1 MNPDRTTTKTM
12 TTNEIITT
20 YGEQGKLIS
29 QNGNVCLVQIGCEL
43 RHIHASKVFRNGK
56 SLA

>member
-1 MNPDRTTTKTM
+1 M
-12 TTNEIITT
+12 TTNEITTT
-20 YGEQGKLIS
+20 YGETGNLIE
-29 QNGNVCLVQIGCEL
+29 QIDNVCLVQIGCEL

>member
-1 MNPDRTTTKTM
+1 M
-12 TTNEIITT
+12 TTNEITTT

-29 QNGNVCLVQIGCEL
+29 QTDNVCLVQIGCEL